1 MVKKW
6 DPRKVLSHPKR
17 GKCTILVVG
26 KRNRGKS
33 TLMVDLV
40 RHIPCPKAIVL
51 SATDKCSHF
60 YEQYFPQN
68 FIYDKYEPDFLSKII
83 RVQKKL
89 VQKNPDMRV
98 SGLVLIIDDTG
109 FDKKFLRSKQLF
121 EIVCNGRWYNI
132 SLIIGVQDAGSVT
145 PPVRSQMDYVCSLA
159 ESFRNGQ
166 ERLYNWFYG
175 VYPSFRDFRLSFT
188 NITQDYGVMVLDNV
202 SKSTDLNKSIFWH
215 KADPGVK
222 FKFGSPEYRKHGM
235 R

>member
-1 MVKKW
+1 MVKRW
-6 DPRKVLSHPKR
+6 QPAKVLRDPKKS
-17 GKCTILVVG
+17 KCTILVVG

-60 YEQYFPQN
+60 YEQYFPSH
-68 FIYDKYEPDFLSKII
+68 FIYDKYDPDFLSKII
-83 RVQKKL
+83 SVQKRL
-89 VQKNPDMRV
+89 VGQNPDMRV

-132 SLIIGVQDAGSVT
+132 ALIIGVQDAGSIT

-175 VYPSFRDFRLSFT
+175 VYPTFKDFRTSFAH
-188 NITQDYGVMVLDNV
+188 ITQDYGVMVLDNV
-202 SKSTDLNKSIFWH
+202 SKSTDLQESIYWH
-215 KADPGVK
+215 KADPRVK
-222 FKFGSPEYRKHGM
+222 FKFGSAQYKKH
-235 R
+235 RA